1 MIYGYIVEVI
11 ILLRWL
17 YC

>member
-11 ILLRWL
+11 ILLSWL